1 MHYKISAF
9 ELLGNHNAISL
20 LVREFQM
27 QIVDFLHYLFPIIAP
42 LVGRGGFYV
51 LNAAH
56 KGIKIN
62 RERDCAIA
70 YKADVDAD
78 KVAIGARWLIQRSG
92 KTFALS

>member
-1 MHYKISAF
+1 MHYKIPAF

-27 QIVDFLHYLFPIIAP
+27 QIVDILHYLFPIIAP

-51 LNAAH
+51 LNTAH

-70 YKADVDAD
+70 YRPMLTRIKLPSAPVGSY
-78 KVAIGARWLIQRSG
+78 KGPG
-92 KTFALS
+92 